1 MSQQQQQ
8 HIRKSKR
15 TRMLTEKAKAE
26 TNTISL
32 VNHKLPTTTTT
43 TTRKKSFSLPKTK
56 KRKISSIE

>member
-32 VNHKLPTTTTT
+32 VNHKLPITTTT

-56 KRKISSIE
+56 KERFLV

>member
-43 TTRKKSFSLPKTK
+43 TTRKKSFSLPKN
-56 KRKISSIE
+56 